1 MLAQGLIVMVD
12 LDVLSR
18 LFFAF
23 DEPVIYGVQ
32 NNATVT
38 ISPIPITKSEQF
50 LSSVDVIR
58 YDKNSSSSVEIIQM
72 SYLDFLLRVLLRG
85 EDADKY
91 NIKLSII
98 LQYCLGIKDWYLTIG
113 ENNKAVLIDKETG
126 ITITH
131 KQFEDIRRIILYQN
145 ILHYNDEYV
154 DPELKKAMDD
164 VDRVKGRNIVPPSL
178 ERKMAIITAHCGLDK
193 ERQKTYTL
201 RSHQALFEEC
211 VGEIDFLTVRPVSI
225 YAGKEI
231 AHYIYPKKKDK
242 YDGYF
247 TSVEKYNKSMGGN
260 GNIKSVIVAE

>member
-1 MLAQGLIVMVD
+1 MLD
-12 LDVLSR
+12 LDVLNR

-23 DEPVIYGVQ
+23 DEPVIYGVE
-32 NNATVT
+32 NKAAVT
-38 ISPIPITKSEQF
+38 ISPVPITKSEQF
-50 LSSVDVIR
+50 LSSIDVIS

-91 NIKLSII
+91 NMKLSVI
-98 LQYCLGIKDWYLTIG
+98 LQYCLGIDDWYLTVN
-113 ENNKAVLIDKETG
+113 EKNKAVLTDRNSG
-126 ITITH
+126 IVITH

-145 ILHYNDEYV
+145 ILHYDDEYV
-154 DPELKKAMDD
+154 DPELRKAMDD
-164 VDRVKGRNIVPPSL
+164 VDRVKGRNVVPPSL

-193 ERQKTYTL
+193 VTQKTYTL

-211 VGEIDFLTVRPVSI
+211 VGEINYLTVRPISI

-231 AHYIYPKKKDK
+231 DHYIYPKKKDK

-260 GNIKSVIVAE
+260 GNVKSVIVAE